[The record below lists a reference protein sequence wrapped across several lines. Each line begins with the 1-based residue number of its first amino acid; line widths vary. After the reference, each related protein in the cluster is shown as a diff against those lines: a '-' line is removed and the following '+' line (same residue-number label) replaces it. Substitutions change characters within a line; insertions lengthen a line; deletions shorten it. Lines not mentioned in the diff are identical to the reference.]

1 MDSIRRRV
9 LELTCGPRPLSGV
22 LASAAAAVAVA
33 AADFAALA
41 ALKGAAAFAALA
53 PPSAALL
60 WPAALIQLLL
70 EVSSFVRSCLH
81 LDNLLGMVS

>member
-1 MDSIRRRV
+1 M
-9 LELTCGPRPLSGV
+9 TCGPRPLSGV

-60 WPAALIQLLL
+60 WPAALIQVLLGVSR
-70 EVSSFVRSCLH
+70 VSSFVPSCLH
-81 LDNLLGMVS
+81 LDNLLLGMVS

>member
-1 MDSIRRRV
+1 M
-9 LELTCGPRPLSGV
+9 TCGPRPLSGV

-60 WPAALIQLLL
+60 WPAALIQLL
-70 EVSSFVRSCLH
+70 EVSSFVPSCLH
-81 LDNLLGMVS
+81 LDSLGMVS

>member
-1 MDSIRRRV
+1 M
-9 LELTCGPRPLSGV
+9 TCGPRPLSGV
-22 LASAAAAVAVA
+22 LASAAAAVALA

-41 ALKGAAAFAALA
+41 ALVGAAALA